1 MKITIR
7 SIFISSLLAA
17 ASMAATAQP
26 MMGENCAMPQGGG
39 MGMRG
44 KMDPAKM
51 EAMVAKRQEAIKAK
65 LKIMPDQ
72 EAAWSAFSAAM
83 KPPVGAMEHK
93 RPDPAEMAKLST
105 PERIDKMRAVRAERM
120 QHMTAEMTK
129 REDATKAFY
138 AVLNA
143 EQKKTF
149 DEGHLR
155 MMGGHGG
162 HHGHQPWLGAGK

>member
-1 MKITIR
+1 MKISVR
-7 SIFISSLLAA
+7 SILISGLVAGASLAA
-17 ASMAATAQP
+17 MAQP
-26 MMGENCAMPQGGG
+26 MMGDHCAMPQGGG

-51 EAMVAKRQEAIKAK
+51 DAMVAKRQGEIKAK

-83 KPPVGAMEHK
+83 KPPAGAMEHK

-105 PERIDKMRAVRAERM
+105 PDRIDKMRAMRAERM
-120 QHMTAEMTK
+120 QQMSTEMTK
-129 REDATKAFY
+129 REDAIKAFY

-155 MMGGHGG
+155 IMSGHGG
-162 HHGHQPWLGAGK
+162 RHGHHQ